1 MWGNTIL
8 NRTEQN
14 RTEQNRTEQNRTDTL
29 LFKNFYITEK
39 DRRVMSVCKIRSR
52 HGGLLFL
59 NVFAKTSHFSHA
71 KMRFKNNVKLTQEET

>member
-1 MWGNTIL
+1 

-39 DRRVMSVCKIRSR
+39 DRRVLSVCKMLSR

-59 NVFAKTSHFSHA
+59 NVFAKSPHFSTY
-71 KMRFKNNVKLTQEET
+71 KNAA